1 MTPAG
6 LTSDGQIFPAPEP
19 GLWENEVDPLLDLDL
34 PVSVRFGKVRMPLS
48 QALELGD
55 GSIVELDSRVDDP
68 VEVLVHGKVVA
79 LGQLVVVDGYYGV
92 EVTSLAVNGTARVSL
107 DAVLSANPAVAE
119 VGQEEEMVQE

>member
-1 MTPAG
+1 MNPAG
-6 LTSDGQIFPAPEP
+6 EVRNGVTDSTE
-19 GLWENEVDPLLDLDL
+19 LWGNDVDPLLDLDL

-48 QALELGD
+48 QALDLGD

-92 EVTSLAVNGTARVSL
+92 EVTSLAVNGAARVQL
-107 DAVLSANPAVAE
+107 EDIVTGDGAGRAVAP
-119 VGQEEEMVQE
+119 QEELEQS

>member
-1 MTPAG
+1 MTPTGQA
-6 LTSDGQIFPAPEP
+6 LDGQIAPATVP
-19 GLWENEVDPLLDLDL
+19 GLWENEVEPLLDLDL

-92 EVTSLAVNGTARVSL
+92 EVTSLAGNGTARVPL
-107 DAVLSANPAVAE
+107 EAVLNAGSGEADR
-119 VGQEEEMVQE
+119 EEEMVQE

>member
-1 MTPAG
+1 MGPADREG
-6 LTSDGQIFPAPEP
+6 NGAMMPLT
-19 GLWENEVDPLLDLDL
+19 LTNEVDPLLDLDL
-34 PVSVRFGKVRMPLS
+34 PVSVRFGKVKMPLA

-92 EVTSLAVNGTARVSL
+92 EVTSLAGNGAAR
-107 DAVLSANPAVAE
+107 AE
-119 VGQEEEMVQE
+119 VVDDAAGGAGQEEFEQS

>member
-1 MTPAG
+1 MTPTG
-6 LTSDGQIFPAPEP
+6 LTLDGEIAPATEP
-19 GLWENEVDPLLDLDL
+19 GLWENEVEPLLDLDL

-92 EVTSLAVNGTARVSL
+92 EVTSLAGNGTARVPL
-107 DAVLSANPAVAE
+107 DAVLNASGGAAD
-119 VGQEEEMVQE
+119 QEEEMVQE

>member
-1 MTPAG
+1 MNPAG
-6 LTSDGQIFPAPEP
+6 EVRNGVTDSTEFWGND
-19 GLWENEVDPLLDLDL
+19 VDPLLDLDL

-48 QALELGD
+48 QALDLGD

-92 EVTSLAVNGTARVSL
+92 EVTSLAVNGVARAQLEDIVTGGR
-107 DAVLSANPAVAE
+107 DVEP
-119 VGQEEEMVQE
+119 QEELEQA

>member
-1 MTPAG
+1 MGPTGEVRNGGMPPAA
-6 LTSDGQIFPAPEP
+6 LPE
-19 GLWENEVDPLLDLDL
+19 LWGNEVEPLLDLDL

-79 LGQLVVVDGYYGV
+79 LGQLVVVDGCYGV
-92 EVTSLAVNGTARVSL
+92 EVTSLAGSGTARVSL
-107 DAVLSANPAVAE
+107 DAVLPPNGD
-119 VGQEEEMVQE
+119 GQDGEEETVQE

>member
-1 MTPAG
+1 MGPTGEVRDGEMTPA
-6 LTSDGQIFPAPEP
+6 AMP
-19 GLWENEVDPLLDLDL
+19 GLWGNEVEPLLDLDL

-92 EVTSLAVNGTARVSL
+92 EVTSLAGSAAARVPLES
-107 DAVLSANPAVAE
+107 VLASKTDEADEA
-119 VGQEEEMVQE
+119 EEMVQE